1 MKQPAVYIMA
11 TTQNGTIYTG
21 VTSNLVKRAYEHR
34 NGLIS
39 GFTKDHGCKLLV
51 FFELHE
57 TMESAIVREKQVKN
71 YSRKKKLKLIEKMNL
86 QWLDLYTEL
95 FNWIPTPS
103 ARALNDVLC

>member
-57 TMESAIVREKQVKN
+57 TMESAIGREKQVKN

-86 QWLDLYTEL
+86 QWLDLY
-95 FNWIPTPS
+95 NGI
-103 ARALNDVLC
+103 V

>member
-86 QWLDLYTEL
+86 QWLDLY
-95 FNWIPTPS
+95 NGI
-103 ARALNDVLC
+103 V

>member
-57 TMESAIVREKQVKN
+57 TALGGEDGKIVSVFEQ
-71 YSRKKKLKLIEKMNL
+71 L
-86 QWLDLYTEL
+86 
-95 FNWIPTPS
+95 
-103 ARALNDVLC
+103 

>member
-21 VTSNLVKRAYEHR
+21 VTSNLVKGAYEHR

-86 QWLDLYTEL
+86 QWLDLY
-95 FNWIPTPS
+95 NGI
-103 ARALNDVLC
+103 V

>member
-71 YSRKKKLKLIEKMNL
+71 YSRKKKLKLIEKMNV
-86 QWLDLYTEL
+86 QWLDLY
-95 FNWIPTPS
+95 NGI
-103 ARALNDVLC
+103 V

>member
-21 VTSNLVKRAYEHR
+21 VTSNLVKRAYEYR

-86 QWLDLYTEL
+86 QWLDLY
-95 FNWIPTPS
+95 NGI
-103 ARALNDVLC
+103 V